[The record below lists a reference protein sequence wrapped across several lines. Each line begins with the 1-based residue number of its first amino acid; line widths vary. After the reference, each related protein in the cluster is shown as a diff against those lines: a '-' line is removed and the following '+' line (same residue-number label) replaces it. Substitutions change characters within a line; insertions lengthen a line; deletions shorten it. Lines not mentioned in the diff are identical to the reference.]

1 MQSERQLELSLGRQ
15 PAARRRPRKAV
26 PVQAWRDAAVMP
38 FLGGN
43 VILRLDGERSR
54 AELSGE
60 ILYLPLPP
68 EAGEGQI
75 RDRAEG
81 WLQGE
86 ARRLLGE
93 RLALCAQRLGHAGAR
108 LATGLYGRH
117 DGGGRCRRAFAP
129 VVAPG
134 AARAGG
140 HRPAAAAANSNP
152 CGCAPARATSGML
165 RLFQLELPLF
175 RPPRRRRNKPATSC
189 SARASSI
196 TG

>member
-93 RLALCAQRLGHAGAR
+93 RLALCAQSLGLPAPAWQLAFTAGMTVEVDAAGRFRLSWRLAQLAPEDIDRRLLRQLEPLRLRAGAR
-108 LATGLYGRH
+108 DIWDAETL
-117 DGGGRCRRAFAP
+117 
-129 VVAPG
+129 
-134 AARAGG
+134 
-140 HRPAAAAANSNP
+140 PA
-152 CGCAPARATSGML
+152 
-165 RLFQLELPLF
+165 
-175 RPPRRRRNKPATSC
+175 
-189 SARASSI
+189 
-196 TG
+196 